1 MTEAHGTDT
10 MAINTEKKQELIEK
24 FGKHED
30 DHGSAAVQVA
40 ILTHRIDELTA
51 HFDEHPQDH
60 DGRRGLIQM
69 VGRRRRLL
77 DYLRDEDVEEYRQ
90 VVDELDLRR

>member
-1 MTEAHGTDT
+1 
-10 MAINTEKKQELIEK
+10 MAIETEKKQELIEK

-40 ILTHRIDELTA
+40 ILTHRIDELTD
-51 HFDEHPQDH
+51 HFDGHPQDH
-60 DGRRGLIQM
+60 DGRRGLLQM

-77 DYLRDEDVEEYRQ
+77 DYLKDDDVEEYRR
-90 VVDELDLRR
+90 VVDELGLRR